1 MGAVG
6 RIFVGIELPA
16 DTRQALVARL
26 HAVVDGTIPG
36 RVVPP
41 TNWHVTLRFL
51 GEVGEVDYDKLLA
64 ELSTAD
70 LGRPFGVVFD
80 GLGTFPRS
88 KRATVLWVGVSTGEN
103 SLNHLADLSWS
114 AIDASGFPPED
125 RPFHPHL
132 TLSRLRPPEDL
143 SRLISEAPPLR
154 VPARVDAITMF
165 RSHLGPEGAS
175 YEILDRIKLTDNC

>member
-6 RIFVGIELPA
+6 RIFVGIELSA
-16 DTRQALVARL
+16 DTRQALAARL

-41 TNWHVTLRFL
+41 ANWHVTLRFL

-70 LGRPFGVVFD
+70 LGRPFGAVFD

-103 SLNHLADLSWS
+103 SLNHLADRSWS
-114 AIDASGFPPED
+114 AIDAIGFPPED

-143 SRLISEAPPLR
+143 SRLISDAAPLR
-154 VPARVDAITMF
+154 VPARVDGITVF
-165 RSHLGPEGAS
+165 RSHLGPGGAS
-175 YEILDRIKLTDNC
+175 YEILDRIELATDN